1 MITVKFFG
9 TDPIEG
15 FEAFGHGTIN
25 SDDTEGRIICS
36 AVSSAVYLVA
46 NTLSEILGAGI
57 EASDDGEVLSVR
69 VISKKQESQ
78 TILRGLK
85 LHLSELSRQYEKS
98 IKIISEV

>member
-15 FEAFGHGTIN
+15 FEASGHGTVS
-25 SDDTEGRIICS
+25 SDDNEGRIICA
-36 AVSSAVYLVA
+36 AVSSAVYLSA
-46 NTLSEILGAGI
+46 NTLSEIVGASI
-57 EASDDGEVLSVR
+57 DASDDGEVLSVR
-69 VISKKQESQ
+69 VISKKEESQ

-85 LHLSELSRQYEKS
+85 LHLTELSKQYKKS